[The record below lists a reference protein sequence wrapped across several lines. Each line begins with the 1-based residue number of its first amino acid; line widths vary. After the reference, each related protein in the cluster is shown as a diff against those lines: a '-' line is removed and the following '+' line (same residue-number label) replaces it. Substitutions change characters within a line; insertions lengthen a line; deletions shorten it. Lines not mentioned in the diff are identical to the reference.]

1 VLRTKN
7 LSKTYDEQTACED
20 ICLSIKE
27 GQVFGLLGPNGA
39 GKSTLVKMLIGLV
52 RPSSGQ
58 ALIMG
63 QRAGSLEIRYKIGYL
78 PEMFRFYE
86 WLTGWELLRFFAQVY
101 RIPVHQEKLAI
112 QEVLELVGLKGRE
125 KDKIKSYSKGMQQ
138 RLGLARAVLHQP
150 ALVFLDEPTSALDP
164 LGRRDVRDALKR
176 LQQKGTTI
184 FLNSH
189 LLGEVEMTCSHLG
202 FIRQGHLVAAG
213 PVEDFISIEQDII
226 IEVDNLDHELLSP
239 WNKDGRIVRVNDHL
253 LQFTAARREEVPVLI
268 NKIAEAGG
276 QIYRV
281 ENQSRGLEEV
291 FVELIENN
299 GAVIN

>member
-1 VLRTKN
+1 MLKTES
-7 LSKTYDEQTACED
+7 LSKRYDKQTACKD

-58 ALIMG
+58 ANIMG
-63 QRAGSLEIRYKIGYL
+63 RAAGSLEIRHKIGYL
-78 PEMFRFYE
+78 PEMFRFYD
-86 WLTGWELLRFFAQVY
+86 WLTGGELLRFFAQVY
-101 RIPVHQEKLAI
+101 RLPAHQEKLAI
-112 QEVLELVGLKGRE
+112 QEVLELVGLQGRE
-125 KDKIKSYSKGMQQ
+125 KDKIKNYSKGMQQ

-164 LGRRDVRDALKR
+164 LGRRDVRDAIKR

-202 FIRQGHLVAAG
+202 FIKKGQLIAAG
-213 PVEDFISIEQDII
+213 PVEDFISKEQDII
-226 IEVDNLDHELLSP
+226 VEVKNFDNKLLIR
-239 WNKDGRIVRVNDHL
+239 WNKEGRSVRVNEHL
-253 LQFTAARREEVPVLI
+253 LHLNAVNREEVPLI
-268 NKIAEAGG
+268 IREITEAGG
-276 QIYRV
+276 MIYRV
-281 ENQSRGLEEV
+281 ESRSRGLEEV
-291 FVELIENN
+291 FVDLIEND
-299 GAVIN
+299 GAVLK